1 MNLKI
6 LEHFKSLDERDFE
19 IISSIE
25 QLMTVHNTIKI
36 EDIAKTSGYS
46 IKYVNK
52 KISLLDK
59 IDILSAHRIE
69 DTYSSVEL
77 NYMGY
82 DALAVNELV
91 KKNILDGIGSPIG
104 IGKESNVYTGILST
118 EKTCALKFHKIG
130 KTKFKSTKRK
140 RDFFA
145 NKRHTSKLYESAI
158 NAKRE
163 VFALKKLAGIIP
175 VPQVYGYDRHLI
187 AMELIEGVE
196 LQNILDLPEEAYK
209 NLYEDLLTYIKT
221 ILNYNIIHGD
231 LSPFNILVSQ
241 ENDFVKM
248 TIIDWPQYVE
258 LTHPN
263 ALDILTMD
271 INNIYTFF
279 SKKTHVEALD
289 VEQFAT
295 KLLKDAKKNLHI
307 VD

>member
-25 QLMTVHNTIKI
+25 QLMAVHDTIKI
-36 EDIAKTSGYS
+36 EDIAKTSGYTV
-46 IKYVNK
+46 KFVNK

-69 DTYSSVEL
+69 DRYSSVEL

-82 DALAVNELV
+82 DALAVNSLV

-104 IGKESNVYTGILST
+104 IGKESNVFTGILSN
-118 EKTCALKFHKIG
+118 EKQCALKFHKIG

-140 RDFFA
+140 RDYFA
-145 NKRHTSKLYESAI
+145 SKRHTSKLYESAI

-187 AMELIEGVE
+187 AMELIQGVE
-196 LQNILDLPEEAYK
+196 LQNILDLTEDMYK
-209 NLYEDLLTYIKT
+209 NLYDDLITYIKT
-221 ILNYNIIHGD
+221 IVNYNIIHGD
-231 LSPFNILVSQ
+231 LSPFNILIGEQ
-241 ENDFVKM
+241 NEFIKM

-279 SKKTHVEALD
+279 NKKTNLETLD
-289 VEQFAT
+289 VENFAT
-295 KLLKDAKKNLHI
+295 SLLKEAKKNLHLG
-307 VD
+307 D